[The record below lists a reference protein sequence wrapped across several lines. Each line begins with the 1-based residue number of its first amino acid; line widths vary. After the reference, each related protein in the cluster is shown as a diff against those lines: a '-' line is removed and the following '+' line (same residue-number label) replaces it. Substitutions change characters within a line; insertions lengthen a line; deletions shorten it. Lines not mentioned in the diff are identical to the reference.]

1 MEFSGQA
8 LAGILNHLI
17 VQTPGGTSSLA
28 RQAGRKLAIDAIITR
43 HVFLIR
49 DDGQL
54 SAVPDAEAEA
64 EATIRLTPDLMLR
77 LPFEGKAAFRSAPTE
92 GDADL
97 LSAFNDVFQNLSWD
111 AEADLARVFGPVIG
125 FRLAE
130 AGRSFSGWL
139 GQATLDTAKA
149 LAEYATEENPILAS
163 PLDIKHF
170 NAEVD
175 TLRDDVAR
183 LEARLARLEKPE

>member
-17 VQTPGGTSSLA
+17 VQTPGAASGLA
-28 RQAGRKLAIDAIITR
+28 RHAGRKIAIDTLIAR
-43 HVFLIR
+43 NGFLIK

-54 SAVPDAEAEA
+54 SAVPDTEA

-111 AEADLARVFGPVIG
+111 AEADLAKLFGPVVG

-130 AGRSFSGWL
+130 AGRSFSAWL
-139 GQATLDTAKA
+139 GQATLDTAKT
-149 LAEYATEENPILAS
+149 LAEYATEENPLLAS